1 MAHPFKKLFCVALL
15 CSGAAFAETVEGSG
29 HLRSEVRSV
38 AGVTGISLQIP
49 MRVHVVMGTREE
61 ISITGDD
68 NLIADVVTQIDG
80 KQLRIRAAR
89 DRVTYKPHQ
98 TLQAV
103 ITLKSLD
110 SVAINGGGTVKLPAF
125 TTASFSASVAG
136 AGDIQIKDITA
147 QQMRVSIAG
156 SGDVQGAGKVDALE
170 LKIAGS
176 GDAKLAELVGE
187 SVRVSISGSGDAA
200 VHATKTLNVKIA
212 GSGDVR
218 YSGDPQVSKSISGSG
233 TVVKK

>member
-1 MAHPFKKLFCVALL
+1 
-15 CSGAAFAETVEGSG
+15 
-29 HLRSEVRSV
+29 LRSEVRSI

-68 NLIADVVTQIDG
+68 NLIADVLTQVEG

-89 DRVTYKPHQ
+89 DRTTYKPRQ
-98 TLQAV
+98 MLQAV

-110 SVAINGGGTVKLPAF
+110 SVSINGGGTVKLPAF
-125 TTASFSASVAG
+125 TTASFVASVAG